1 MIDWRV
7 LTFWTFASSVCCSA
21 PRDDAA
27 ADVQP
32 LIGDGVAGEQPLEV
46 PGRGD
51 EDEHAAGDERDDCDV
66 DLVPR

>member
-1 MIDWRV
+1 
-7 LTFWTFASSVCCSA
+7 
-21 PRDDAA
+21 
-27 ADVQP
+27 VQA

-66 DLVPR
+66 DLVLGELRRGGCRGSAGDEQQQACDVEAEQ